1 MTSRIASLAL
11 STAFIFLIVVAIML
25 NSGALFYMGTAL
37 LATLGA
43 ARLQAWLSVRAL
55 RLHRFAP
62 ASASLGETVT
72 VELEVSSERRIRRP
86 LILVRDHIP
95 SRLITADMSSSLPV
109 APAFDIPIRTRY
121 HFRPMRRGKF
131 RWTEVTVVG
140 TDALGLVTQEHV
152 YRLEPHELTVLP
164 APIALD
170 VVLPP
175 AVGWGA
181 AEAEHGMARGAGIE
195 PRGIREY
202 VAGDPL
208 RFVHWRSSARA
219 GQLLVKEFETGSH
232 ASVAFFVQRSRG
244 SDVGEGVETT
254 LEQMCGNVAYLSERL
269 LRSGT
274 QVDMPA
280 LDVTGPARSVHD
292 RRSDILEA
300 LAAVE
305 AEGERPISAEL
316 VDATFVMSPGSV
328 VYVLVS
334 MQDPQLPDAVT
345 ALSLRGFSVMA
356 LLYDAHDFDPKTK
369 QASAADAEYALALQ
383 EAGARVVRVPKLGV
397 AK

>member
-1 MTSRIASLAL
+1 M
-11 STAFIFLIVVAIML
+11 
-25 NSGALFYMGTAL
+25 
-37 LATLGA
+37 
-43 ARLQAWLSVRAL
+43 
-55 RLHRFAP
+55 
-62 ASASLGETVT
+62 
-72 VELEVSSERRIRRP
+72 
-86 LILVRDHIP
+86 
-95 SRLITADMSSSLPV
+95 
-109 APAFDIPIRTRY
+109 
-121 HFRPMRRGKF
+121 
-131 RWTEVTVVG
+131 
-140 TDALGLVTQEHV
+140 
-152 YRLEPHELTVLP
+152 LP

-274 QVDMPA
+274 PQGRYAYP

-328 VYVLVS
+328 VYVLASV
-334 MQDPQLPDAVT
+334 QDPQLPDAVT

-369 QASAADAEYALALQ
+369 QASAADAEYALTLQ